1 LKIVEQQVIAAT
13 DRVCSPRAAKRV
25 RRQRHAWLWFLAGCV
40 LAVLGTELLM
50 RRISGKYEDH
60 AGSEIRNFREGM
72 ATAHFLA
79 SGLRLTGNPQ
89 IQGAP
94 SVLIVGDSHV
104 EAFQVADDQTMGSA
118 LERRLRAEGKAW
130 NALQYGWSGAD
141 GPDYVYSAPML
152 LEKFPTE
159 HIFLIMND
167 GDFRS
172 LAGEEARLVE
182 HDRTEVA
189 EPLTPGTLPGR
200 APSYGGRLARKMK
213 ESGLVY
219 GAALRFQMDLKPQ
232 FTEHKAS
239 AQEGMVAAAPSSED
253 TIERIVRG
261 LQQAYGDKL
270 YILYTP
276 SQPFSADAAA
286 EPQERSLLT
295 ECEQKHM
302 ACRSLRTRMVH
313 ELLVNHNLVRGFPD
327 SAPGVGHLNPRGH
340 EIVADELDDWLK
352 GPH

>member
-1 LKIVEQQVIAAT
+1 
-13 DRVCSPRAAKRV
+13 
-25 RRQRHAWLWFLAGCV
+25 
-40 LAVLGTELLM
+40 VLGTELLM
-50 RRISGKYEDH
+50 HGISGKYENR
-60 AGSEIRNFREGM
+60 AGSEVRNFRESV

-79 SGLRLTGNPQ
+79 NGLRLTGNPQ
-89 IQGAP
+89 IPGAP

-104 EAFQVADDQTMGSA
+104 EAFQVEDRQTMGSA

-141 GPDYVYSAPML
+141 GPDYVYSAPL
-152 LEKFPTE
+152 LLDKFPTQ

-172 LAGEEARLVE
+172 LSGEEARLVE
-182 HDRTEVA
+182 RDGTLVA
-189 EPLTPGTLPGR
+189 EPLTPGMVPGR
-200 APSYGGRLARKMK
+200 EPSYGGRLARRMK
-213 ESGLVY
+213 ESGLIY
-219 GAALRFQMDLKPQ
+219 GAALRFQLDLKPQ

-253 TIERIVRG
+253 TFERIVRG

-276 SQPFSADAAA
+276 SQPFSPGAPA
-286 EPQERSLLT
+286 EPQESTLLAQ
-295 ECEQKHM
+295 CQQKHM
-302 ACRSLRTRMVH
+302 ACRSLRARMIN
-313 ELLVNHNLVRGFPD
+313 ELMVNHNLVRGFSD
-327 SAPGVGHLNPRGH
+327 SAPGVGHLNARGH

-352 GPH
+352 GSR